1 MPLDYYCECVHHA
14 DLPGRAQFDYRTP
27 PPALAELLAEEGLAV
42 HLGFDGL
49 AFDDVPLGEWA
60 ETPAH
65 L

>member
-1 MPLDYYCECVHHA
+1 MIITASVPRRAH
-14 DLPGRAQFDYRTP
+14 LPGRVQFDYRAP
-27 PPALAELLAEEGLAV
+27 PAALAELLAEENLAV

-60 ETPAH
+60 ETPPSS